1 MKYVKAFFCLFIE
14 SWMPITLAFAQS
26 PLLSTAQ
33 RQGDTIQVSINRSA
47 SPLGTSENYY
57 GDNPSKTDAPNT
69 VTRERMNKGM
79 ITNTLDALSGQ
90 AAGVQVQTGGNHEA
104 MLSAVRVR
112 GTTSLTGGNDP
123 LVVIDGVQS
132 DIITLSTIYPAD
144 IESFTILKDASETS
158 QYGSRGAA
166 GVIQVVT
173 RKGKAEQ
180 FHIAYDGSVG
190 FESTYKNLHM
200 LNADEFR
207 QVASNLGMSIIDKG
221 ANTDFTEAPL
231 RTGFVQNH
239 HLAFGGGSETAN
251 YRASVGMT
259 NHRTTIENNNLRN
272 YIAKLDLHQEA
283 FDNRLTVDLGVL
295 GSAQDNNVI
304 PFRQKLFY
312 SAATFN
318 PTFPAG
324 TNAAGGYDDVP
335 EAWWIS
341 NPYALLTMK
350 EDEENSHANVH
361 AKAKVDLGYGLTLTV
376 FGSYSFTN
384 IGNAHYYPTYVWSH
398 GEAYQSD
405 RKIME
410 LLGNIAL
417 NWRGRM
423 AEHHQLG
430 LLGLIEGGRD
440 KDKGFYATSS
450 NINTNAFGYDNLS
463 AGAIRPWGG
472 TNSFKY
478 TSSMRSY
485 LMKAQYTFDDR
496 YTLNISTRLDGSSK
510 VGENH
515 RWEFFPSASGT
526 WNVTNEKWMAPLKHY
541 VSKLNLRVGYG
552 KSGNLGGI
560 EAFLSQQ
567 LIRPNGVVS
576 VGGMPTTTMGIVRN
590 ANPDLGWEI
599 KRTFNI
605 GLDMAFWD
613 NRIVLTADFYTSRT
627 SDMLYNYTVPVPTFT
642 YDHLLANLGKMRN
655 HGLEIGFGIT
665 PLQQKDM
672 ELNINMNWTFERNK
686 LVTLN
691 GYYQGQ
697 YLTAPD
703 VQGISG
709 LYGAGYHG
717 ASGVCFQ
724 IVGETLG
731 VFFLPHCKGFT
742 TAADGSKRYDLTT
755 EKYICGQATPK
766 AMMGSNIAF
775 RYKQLD
781 ITMQVNGA
789 FGHKIYNG
797 TALAYMNM
805 ASLPN
810 YNVMQGAPEMN
821 IQDQDISDYWL
832 EPGDY
837 VNFDYVTLGWNVLVR
852 SRYIS
857 KLRVACS
864 VNNLATITSYS
875 GLTPMINSS
884 VVDSTLGVDDKRAI
898 PPYRT
903 YSLALSIQF

>member
-1 MKYVKAFFCLFIE
+1 MNKIIQTAFLL
-14 SWMPITLAFAQS
+14 TLTA
-26 PLLSTAQ
+26 PLTAQ
-33 RQGDTIQVSINRSA
+33 TLRDST
-47 SPLGTSENYY
+47 
-57 GDNPSKTDAPNT
+57 T
-69 VTRERMNKGM
+69 VTGATSTVTQERMNKGM
-79 ITNTLDALSGQ
+79 ITNSLDALSGQ
-90 AAGVQVQTGGNHEA
+90 AAGVQVQSSGNHEA

-180 FHIAYDGSVG
+180 FHIAYNGSVG

-200 LNADEFR
+200 LNANQFR
-207 QVASNLGMSIIDKG
+207 QAASNLGMDIIDKG
-221 ANTDFTEAPL
+221 ADTDFTKAPL
-231 RTGFVQNH
+231 RTGFVQTH

-251 YRASVGMT
+251 YRASLGMT
-259 NHRTTIENNNLRN
+259 DQRTTVKNYNLRN
-272 YIAKLDLHQEA
+272 YIAKLDLHQKA
-283 FDNRLTVDLGVL
+283 FDNHLTVDLGVL
-295 GSAQDNNVI
+295 GSLQSNNVI
-304 PFRQKLFY
+304 PNRQKLFY

-324 TNAAGGYDDVP
+324 TNASGGYDDVT
-335 EAWWIS
+335 EAWWIN
-341 NPYALLTMK
+341 NPYALLNMK
-350 EDEENSHANVH
+350 EDEEDAHVNVH
-361 AKAKVDLGYGLTLTV
+361 AKATINLGYGLTLGI
-376 FGSYSFTN
+376 FGSYSYADL
-384 IGNAHYYPTYVWSH
+384 GNAHYYPTYVWGH
-398 GEAYQSD
+398 GEAYQGD
-405 RKIME
+405 RKSIE
-410 LLGNIAL
+410 LLGNITL
-417 NWRGRM
+417 NWKGRI
-423 AEHHQLG
+423 AERHQLE
-430 LLGLIEGGRD
+430 LLALIERSRE
-440 KDKGFYATSS
+440 KKKGFYVTTT
-450 NINTNAFGYDNLS
+450 NFTTNAFGYDNLS
-463 AGAIRPWGG
+463 AGAIRPWDG
-472 TNSFKY
+472 TNSYNY
-478 TSSMRSY
+478 TSSLTSY
-485 LMKAQYTFDDR
+485 LLKAQYIYNNR
-496 YTLNISTRLDGSSK
+496 YTLNLSTRVDGSSK
-510 VGENH
+510 VGDNN
-515 RWEFFPSASGT
+515 RWGFFPSVSAA
-526 WNVTNEKWMAPLKHY
+526 WD
-541 VSKLNLRVGYG
+541 VSKQLKLRVGYG

-560 EAFLSQQ
+560 DAFLSQQ

-576 VGGMPTTTMGIVRN
+576 VGGMPTTTLGIIRN
-590 ANPDLGWEI
+590 ANPDLKWEI

-605 GLDMAFWD
+605 GVDMSFWS

-627 SDMLYNYTVPVPTFT
+627 TDMLYNYTVPVPPFT

-655 HGLEIGFGIT
+655 HGLELGFGIT
-665 PLQQKDM
+665 PLRRQHM

-703 VQGISG
+703 VAGISG

-717 ASGVCFQ
+717 ASDVCLQ
-724 IVGETLG
+724 IVGQPLG
-731 VFFLPHCKGFT
+731 VFYLPHCKGFT
-742 TAADGSKRYDLTT
+742 IAEDGSKRYDLTS

-766 AMMGSNIAF
+766 AMMGSNFAF

-832 EPGDY
+832 ERGDY
-837 VNFDYVTLGWNVLVR
+837 VNIDYVTLGWNVPVR

-857 KLRVACS
+857 KMRIACS

-875 GLTPMINSS
+875 GLTPIINSS
-884 VVDSTLGVDDKRAI
+884 VVDSTLGVDDKRTI

>member
-1 MKYVKAFFCLFIE
+1 MGTMKKIIQTVIYL
-14 SWMPITLAFAQS
+14 TLTTPLIAQS
-26 PLLSTAQ
+26 LRDST
-33 RQGDTIQVSINRSA
+33 
-47 SPLGTSENYY
+47 
-57 GDNPSKTDAPNT
+57 T
-69 VTRERMNKGM
+69 VTGATSTVTQERMNKGM
-79 ITNTLDALSGQ
+79 ITNSLDALSGQ
-90 AAGVQVQTGGNHEA
+90 AAGVQVQSSGNHEA

-190 FESTYKNLHM
+190 FQHTYKNLHM
-200 LNADEFR
+200 LNANEFR
-207 QVASNLGMSIIDKG
+207 LAASNLGMSIIDKG
-221 ANTDFTEAPL
+221 ADTDFTKAPL
-231 RTGFVQNH
+231 RTGLVHTH

-259 NHRTTIENNNLRN
+259 DQKTTVKNYNLRN
-272 YIAKLDLHQEA
+272 YIAKLDLHQKA
-283 FDNRLTVDLGVL
+283 FDNHLTVDLGVL
-295 GSAQDNNVI
+295 GSLQNNNVI
-304 PFRQKLFY
+304 PSMQKLFY

-324 TNAAGGYDDVP
+324 TNVSGGYDDVT
-335 EAWWIS
+335 EAWWIN

-350 EDEENSHANVH
+350 EDENDAHVNIHAR
-361 AKAKVDLGYGLTLTV
+361 ATIDLGYGFTLSA
-376 FGSYSFTN
+376 FGSYSYTDF
-384 IGNAHYYPTYVWSH
+384 GNAHYYPTYVWSH
-398 GEAYQSD
+398 GEAYQGD
-405 RKIME
+405 RKSIE

-417 NWRGRM
+417 TWSGRIT
-423 AEHHQLG
+423 EHHQLE
-430 LLGLIEGGRD
+430 LLGLIEGGRE

-450 NINTNAFGYDNLS
+450 NFTTNAFGYDNLS
-463 AGAIRPWGG
+463 AGAIRPWEG
-472 TNSFKY
+472 TNSY
-478 TSSMRSY
+478 NYSSSLTSY
-485 LMKAQYTFDDR
+485 LVKAQYTYNDC
-496 YTLNISTRLDGSSK
+496 YTLNVSTRIDGSSK
-510 VGENH
+510 VGENN
-515 RWEFFPSASGT
+515 RWGFFPSVSAA
-526 WNVTNEKWMAPLKHY
+526 WNITKEPWMAQLKQY

-560 EAFLSQQ
+560 DAFLSQQ

-576 VGGMPTTTMGIVRN
+576 VGGMPTTTLGIIRN
-590 ANPDLGWEI
+590 ANPDLTWEI
-599 KRTFNI
+599 KRTFNV
-605 GLDMAFWD
+605 GVDMTFW
-613 NRIVLTADFYTSRT
+613 NHRIVLTADFYTSRT
-627 SDMLYNYTVPVPTFT
+627 SDMLYNYTVPVPPFT
-642 YDHLLANLGKMRN
+642 SDHLLANLGKMRN

-665 PLQQKDM
+665 PLQRQDV

-686 LVTLN
+686 LITLN
-691 GYYQGQ
+691 GYYQEQ

-703 VQGISG
+703 VQGISE

-717 ASGVCFQ
+717 ASTVCFQ
-724 IVGETLG
+724 IVGQPLG
-731 VFFLPHCKGFT
+731 VFYLPHCKGFT
-742 TAADGSKRYDLTT
+742 IAEDGSKRYDLTS
-755 EKYICGQATPK
+755 EQYICGQATPK
-766 AMMGSNIAF
+766 AMMGSNFAL
-775 RYKQLD
+775 RYKQFD

-832 EPGDY
+832 ERGDY
-837 VNFDYVTLGWNVLVR
+837 VNIDYVTLGWNVPVR

-857 KLRVACS
+857 KMRVACS

-875 GLTPMINSS
+875 GLTPIINSS
-884 VVDSTLGVDDKRAI
+884 VVDSTLGVDDKRTI
-898 PPYRT
+898 PPFRT
-903 YSLALSIQF
+903 YSLALSMQF

>member
-1 MKYVKAFFCLFIE
+1 MYNGTMKKIIQTALLL
-14 SWMPITLAFAQS
+14 TLTV
-26 PLLSTAQ
+26 PLTAQ
-33 RQGDTIQVSINRSA
+33 TLRDS
-47 SPLGTSENYY
+47 TSVT
-57 GDNPSKTDAPNT
+57 GATST
-69 VTRERMNKGM
+69 VTQERMNKGM
-79 ITNTLDALSGQ
+79 ITNSLDALSGQ
-90 AAGVQVQTGGNHEA
+90 AAGVQVQSGGNHEA

-173 RKGKAEQ
+173 RKGTAEQ

-190 FESTYKNLHM
+190 LESTYKNLHM
-200 LNADEFR
+200 LNASQFR
-207 QVASNLGMSIIDKG
+207 QAASNLGMSILDKG
-221 ANTDFTEAPL
+221 ADTDFTKAPI
-231 RTGFVQNH
+231 RTGLVQTH

-251 YRASVGMT
+251 YRASIGMT
-259 NHRTTIENNNLRN
+259 DQKTTVKNYNLRN
-272 YIAKLDLHQEA
+272 YIAKLDLHQKA
-283 FDNRLTVDLGVL
+283 FDNHLTVDLGVL
-295 GSAQDNNVI
+295 GSLQNNNVI
-304 PFRQKLFY
+304 PSKQKLFY

-318 PTFPAG
+318 PTIPAG
-324 TNAAGGYDDVP
+324 TNASGGYDDVT
-335 EAWWIS
+335 EAWWIN

-350 EDEENSHANVH
+350 EDEDDAHVNAH
-361 AKAKVDLGYGLTLTV
+361 AKATINLGYGLTLGL
-376 FGSYSFTN
+376 FGSYSYSDF
-384 IGNAHYYPTYVWSH
+384 GNAHYYPTYVWSH
-398 GEAYQSD
+398 GEAYQGD
-405 RKIME
+405 KKRIE

-417 NWRGRM
+417 SWNRRIAM
-423 AEHHQLG
+423 RHQLE
-430 LLGLIEGGRD
+430 LLALVEGSRERI
-440 KDKGFYATSS
+440 KGFYATSS
-450 NINTNAFGYDNLS
+450 NFNTNAFGYDNLS
-463 AGAIRPWGG
+463 AGSIRPWEG
-472 TNSFKY
+472 TNSY
-478 TSSMRSY
+478 NYSSSLTSY
-485 LMKAQYTFDDR
+485 LAKAQYTYNDR
-496 YTLNISTRLDGSSK
+496 YTLNLSTRIDGSSK
-510 VGENH
+510 VGENN
-515 RWEFFPSASGT
+515 RWGFFPSVSAA
-526 WNVTNEKWMAPLKHY
+526 WNVSKEPWMAPLKRIIP
-541 VSKLNLRVGYG
+541 KLNLRVGYG

-560 EAFLSQQ
+560 DAFLSQQ

-576 VGGMPTTTMGIVRN
+576 VGGMPTTTLGIIRN
-590 ANPDLGWEI
+590 ANPDLKWEI
-599 KRTFNI
+599 KRT
-605 GLDMAFWD
+605 
-613 NRIVLTADFYTSRT
+613 TADFYTSRT
-627 SDMLYNYTVPVPTFT
+627 TDMLYNYTVPVPPFT
-642 YDHLLANLGKMRN
+642 YDHLLANLGRMRN

-665 PLQQKDM
+665 PLQKQDI

-697 YLTAPD
+697 YITAPD
-703 VQGISG
+703 VQGISD

-724 IVGETLG
+724 IVGQPLG
-731 VFFLPHCKGFT
+731 VFYLPHCKGFT
-742 TAADGSKRYDLTT
+742 IADDGSKRYDLTS
-755 EKYICGQATPK
+755 ESYICGQATPK
-766 AMMGSNIAF
+766 ALMGSNFAF
-775 RYKQLD
+775 RYKQFD
-781 ITMQVNGA
+781 ITIQVNGA

-821 IQDQDISDYWL
+821 IQDQHISDYWL

-837 VNFDYVTLGWNVLVR
+837 VNIDYVTLGWNVPNR

-857 KLRVACS
+857 KMRVACS

-875 GLTPMINSS
+875 GLTPIINSS
-884 VVDSTLGVDDKRAI
+884 VVDPTLGVDDKRTI

>member
-1 MKYVKAFFCLFIE
+1 MRTTLFACFMLTTVAT
-14 SWMPITLAFAQS
+14 SAQILPDS
-26 PLLSTAQ
+26 VVVTGSM
-33 RQGDTIQVSINRSA
+33 S
-47 SPLGTSENYY
+47 
-57 GDNPSKTDAPNT
+57 T
-69 VTRERMNKGM
+69 VTQERMNKGLV
-79 ITNTLDALSGQ
+79 INSLDAIAGQ
-90 AAGVQVQTGGNHEA
+90 AAGVQVQSGGNHEA

-123 LVVIDGVQS
+123 LVIIDGVQS
-132 DIITLSTIYPAD
+132 DIVTLSTIYPAD

-173 RKGKAEQ
+173 NKGKAGQ
-180 FHIAYDGSVG
+180 FHIAYDGSMG
-190 FESTYKNLHM
+190 FQHTYKNLHM
-200 LNADEFR
+200 LNANQFR
-207 QVASNLGMSIIDKG
+207 QAASNLGMSIIDKG
-221 ANTDFTEAPL
+221 ADTDFTEAPI
-231 RTGFVQNH
+231 RTGLVQNH
-239 HLAFGGGSETAN
+239 HIAFGGGSETAN
-251 YRASVGMT
+251 YRASIGMT
-259 NHRTTIENNNLRN
+259 DHKTTVKSYNLRN
-272 YIAKLDLHQEA
+272 YIAKLDLHQKA
-283 FDNRLTVDLGVL
+283 FDNHLTVDLGVL
-295 GSAQDNNVI
+295 GSLQDNNVI

-324 TNAAGGYDDVP
+324 TNVSGGYDDVT
-335 EAWWIS
+335 EAWWIN

-350 EDEENSHANVH
+350 EDEDNAHVNVH
-361 AKAKVDLGYGLTLTV
+361 AKATADFGYGLTLTA
-376 FGSYSFTN
+376 FGSYSYN
-384 IGNAHYYPTYVWSH
+384 DIDNAHYYPTYVWSH
-398 GEAYQSD
+398 GEAYRGD
-405 RKIME
+405 RKNIE
-410 LLGNIAL
+410 LLGNITL
-417 NWRGRM
+417 NWRGLL
-423 AEHHQLG
+423 AERHQLE
-430 LLGLIEGGRD
+430 LLGLIEGKRD
-440 KDKGFYATSS
+440 KDKGFYVTSS
-450 NINTNAFGYDNLS
+450 NFETNAFGYDNLS
-463 AGAIRPWGG
+463 AGAIRPWEG
-472 TNSFKY
+472 TNSFNF
-478 TSSMRSY
+478 SSSLMSY
-485 LMKAQYTFDDR
+485 MMKAQYTYNDR
-496 YTLNISTRLDGSSK
+496 YTLNVSARIDGSSM
-510 VGENH
+510 VGENN
-515 RWEFFPSASGT
+515 RWDFFPSVSAA
-526 WNVTNEKWMAPLKHY
+526 WNISKEKWMEPLKRY
-541 VSKLNLRVGYG
+541 ISKLNLRVGYG

-560 EAFLSQQ
+560 DAFMSQQ

-576 VGGMPTTTMGIVRN
+576 VGGMPTTTLGIIRN
-590 ANPDLGWEI
+590 ANPDLKWEI
-599 KRTFNI
+599 KRTFNV
-605 GLDMAFWD
+605 GLDMAFWN

-627 SDMLYNYTVPVPTFT
+627 SDMLYNYTVPVPPFT

-665 PLQQKDM
+665 PLRQKDM
-672 ELNINMNWTFERNK
+672 EFNINMNWTFERNR

-717 ASGVCFQ
+717 ASTVCFQ
-724 IVGETLG
+724 IVGQPLG
-731 VFFLPHCKGFT
+731 VFYLPHCKGFT
-742 TAADGSKRYDLTT
+742 IAEDGSKRYDLTP

-766 AMMGSNIAF
+766 AMMGSNFAF
-775 RYKQLD
+775 RYKQFD

-832 EPGDY
+832 ERGDY
-837 VNFDYVTLGWNVLVR
+837 VNIDYVTLGWNVPVR

-884 VVDSTLGVDDKRAI
+884 VVDSTLGVDDKRSI